1 MPEPLTEIN
10 INARDDLQA
19 HSKEYDAIV
28 TAGDMHGVAIGA
40 AISAL
45 MNKPLMIVC
54 TKAHKCC
61 VSHIVMI
68 GDITPDMRFLYVDDM
83 FAFGASKRHVFDY
96 AKRAAKRRGRVFRY
110 MTQSEPCTIVATYEA
125 MTRTYAKVNAS
136 ETPAR
141 P

>member
-10 INARDDLQA
+10 INAWDDLQV

-68 GDITPDMRFLYVDDM
+68 GEITPDMRFLYVDDM
-83 FAFGASKRHVFDY
+83 FKFGASKRHVFGY
-96 AKRAAKRRGRVFRY
+96 AKRAARRRGRVFRY
-110 MTQSEPCTIVATYEA
+110 MTQSEPCNIVATYEA
-125 MTRTYAKVNAS
+125 MTRTYKEV
-136 ETPAR
+136 
-141 P
+141 